1 MANSF
6 IKIKDYYPTQQ
17 ESFFFDNNIWMFLFS
32 PIAQYQKEKQKTY
45 SRFFEKA
52 LESGSTIFTSSLI
65 LSEFVN
71 RNLRMAFDRWK
82 EMTSNYSAQYKKD
95 YIGCNDYKINISLI
109 KKSVKKILAS
119 SEKISDNFRNINID
133 KIQSL
138 LEIIDYN
145 DSYILELASS
155 QRFSIVTDDKDF
167 LKIET
172 NVHIIGI

>member
-82 EMTSNYSAQYKKD
+82 EKTSNYSAQYKKD
-95 YIGCNDYKINISLI
+95 YIGCNDYKVNISLI
-109 KKSVKKILAS
+109 KKSVNKILAC